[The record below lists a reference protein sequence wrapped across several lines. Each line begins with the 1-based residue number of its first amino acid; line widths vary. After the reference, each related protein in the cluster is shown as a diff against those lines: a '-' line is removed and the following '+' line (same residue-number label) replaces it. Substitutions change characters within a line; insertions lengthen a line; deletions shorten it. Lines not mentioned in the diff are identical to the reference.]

1 MVNFQAVSGTVTA
14 INDFFMGSNDSMTG
28 CYLLFTVENRN
39 GSVVNFVVEPET
51 YFVDHVLV
59 KVGDQVTGFYD
70 ADLPVPLIYPPQ
82 YRAFVIAKN
91 RPDQF
96 VDVDY
101 YNYQLVNSKGSLK
114 LNLSRQTKIVL
125 ENGQAFT
132 RNPANREL
140 IVVYSA
146 TTRSIPAQT
155 TPSQVI
161 VMC

>member
-1 MVNFQAVSGTVTA
+1 MVNFQAASGRVTA
-14 INDFFMGSNDSMTG
+14 INDFFMGSNDLMTG
-28 CYLLFTVENRN
+28 CYQLFTVENRN
-39 GSVVNFVVEPET
+39 GSVVNFVIEPDT

-82 YRAFVIAKN
+82 YRAFVMAKN
-91 RPDQF
+91 RADQF

-101 YNYQLVNSKGSLK
+101 YDYQLVNSKGNLK

-125 ENGQAFT
+125 ENWQAFT
-132 RNPANREL
+132 KNPANREL
-140 IVVYSA
+140 IVVYST

>member
-1 MVNFQAVSGTVTA
+1 MVNFQAVSGRVTA
-14 INDFFMGSNDSMTG
+14 ITDFMMGPNDMMTG
-28 CYLLFTVENRN
+28 CYKLFTVEGRN
-39 GSVVNFVVEPET
+39 GSIVNFVVEPST

-70 ADLPVPLIYPPQ
+70 ADLPVPFIYPPQ
-82 YRAFVIAKN
+82 YRAVVMAKN
-91 RPDQF
+91 QVGQF
-96 VDVDY
+96 FEVDY
-101 YNYQLVNSKGSLK
+101 FDNRLVNSKGTLK
-114 LNLSRQTKIVL
+114 LNLSRQTKVVL

-132 RNPANREL
+132 RNPGNREL

>member
-1 MVNFQAVSGTVTA
+1 MANFLSFSGTVTA
-14 INDFFMGSNDSMTG
+14 INDFIIGSNDPMSG
-28 CYLLFTVENRN
+28 CYKLFTLENPN
-39 GSVVNFVVEPET
+39 GLIVNFVIEPGT

-70 ADLPVPLIYPPQ
+70 ANLPVPLIYPPQ
-82 YRAFVIAKN
+82 YRAVVIAKN

-101 YNYQLVNSKGSLK
+101 FDQQLVNSKGNLK

-132 RNPANREL
+132 KYPANRDL
-140 IVVYSA
+140 IVVYNF
-146 TTRSIPAQT
+146 TTKSIPAQT